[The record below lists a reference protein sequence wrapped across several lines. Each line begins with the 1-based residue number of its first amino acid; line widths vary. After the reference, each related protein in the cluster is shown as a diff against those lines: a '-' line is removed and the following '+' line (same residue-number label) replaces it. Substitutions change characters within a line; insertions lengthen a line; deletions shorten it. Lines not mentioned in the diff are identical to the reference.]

1 MKVLITGIAGFIGAN
16 LARTLLEEGAEVHGI
31 VRSST
36 DLWRLEEIK
45 KQLHLHMADMDDRK
59 SVSDVILSTRPSVIY
74 HMSVYGAYPSIQI
87 EPEKILRT
95 SIFSTLYVL
104 DAARDAGA
112 QMVVNAGTSSEYGTK
127 DHPMREDEMIVP
139 NSYYAVGKAAQTH
152 LAQYT
157 ALHGGPP
164 SVTLRFFSVYGPFEG
179 PSRFVPNA
187 VKNALKGTDVP
198 ISDPSIGRDFIY
210 VSDAVDACLKA
221 AGAPALS
228 GEVINV
234 GTGKQQT
241 LGEVFDVVVKET
253 GSASRMAVGAAKK
266 REFDTNIWVA
276 DAVKMRE
283 KLGSVPRVSLAEGI
297 ANMVKWFP
305 QYEHVYEKNSSKA
318 S

>member
-16 LARTLLEEGAEVHGI
+16 LARTLLKNGAEVHGI
-31 VRSST
+31 IRSST
-36 DLWRLEEIK
+36 DLWRLEDIK
-45 KQLHLHMADMDDRK
+45 RKLHLHTAEMDDRD
-59 SVSDVILSTRPSVIY
+59 SVSAVVKAVRPSVIY
-74 HMSVYGAYPSIQI
+74 HMAIYGAYPSLQI
-87 EPEKILRT
+87 EPEKILQT

-104 DAARDAGA
+104 DAAREVGVD
-112 QMVVNAGTSSEYGTK
+112 MVVNAGTSSEYGTK
-127 DHPMREDEMIVP
+127 DHPMREDEVIAP

-187 VKNALKGTDVP
+187 VKNALKGTEIPV
-198 ISDPSIGRDFIY
+198 SDPSIGRDFIY
-210 VSDAVDACLKA
+210 ISDAVDACLKA
-221 AGAPALS
+221 ALAPQLS

-241 LGEVFDVVVKET
+241 LGDVFNAVIKET
-253 GSASRMAVGAAKK
+253 DSKSTMAVGVAKK

-276 DAVKMRE
+276 DVAKMKK
-283 KLGSVPRVSLAEGI
+283 KLKFAPKVSLADGI

-305 QYEHVYEKNSSKA
+305 SYAHVYEN
-318 S
+318 